1 MGQVVA
7 LERMLVVDDNQLWNF
22 LAEQPTEVSGEL
34 AYRGALRAL
43 ADVSRFEALNEA
55 TSRYTLAACRAT
67 LTAGALMHKPDEDL
81 HQAALQVA
89 QGTQPLRQYHNEL
102 ISRDAPA
109 ADAMV
114 RVISAVEAASTKDK
128 DEAADLA
135 GHAMAHDSGCYAD
148 CNLAAAEIPSTPIV
162 LPPAPEGM
170 RDQMASSDA
179 WAFWRAWHAEALR
192 GTPLPWELQAEIARL
207 PQDVWDAGPTVV
219 AARIARIFARVELIN
234 RIEALEKRMGAQPVP
249 EADGEEAEVSDSH
262 AAAGFAAVRLI
273 REPVEDILGQTQSPN
288 PQPFLIQKASTR
300 LSTVLA
306 ASGKWLGRAADGD
319 IKDMVKMIGKG
330 GGVATA
336 TWIDEQAPHIRA
348 VVRAAD
354 DWRHRLPA

>member
-1 MGQVVA
+1 MGQVIA
-7 LERMLVVDDNQLWNF
+7 LERMAVVDDNQLWNF
-22 LAEQPTEVSGEL
+22 LAEQPMEVAGEL

-43 ADVSRFEALNEA
+43 ADVSRFEKLDEA
-55 TSRYTLAACRAT
+55 TSRYTLAACRAA
-67 LTAGALMHKPDEDL
+67 LTAGALVHKPDEALHKAAKDL
-81 HQAALQVA
+81 AK
-89 QGTQPLRQYHNEL
+89 GTQPLRQYHNKLMAE
-102 ISRDAPA
+102 DAPA

-114 RVISAVEAASTKDK
+114 RVISAIEAITAEDQ

-135 GHAMAHDSGCYAD
+135 GHAMAHDTGCYAD
-148 CNLAAAEIPSTPIV
+148 CNLAAAEMPSTPII

-170 RDQMASSDA
+170 RDQLAASDA

-219 AARIARIFARVELIN
+219 AARIARIFARMELIH
-234 RIEALEKRMGAQPVP
+234 RIEALEKRMTAAPKGDVADEDDDAP
-249 EADGEEAEVSDSH
+249 ESQ

-273 REPVEDILGQTQSPN
+273 REPLDDILAQTQSPN
-288 PQPFLIQKASTR
+288 PQPFLIQKAVSR
-300 LSTVLA
+300 LQTVLA
-306 ASGKWLGRAADGD
+306 ASGKWLGRAAEGD
-319 IKDMVKMIGKG
+319 IKEMVRMIGKG

-336 TWIDEQAPHIRA
+336 TWIDEQAPQIRA
-348 VVRAAD
+348 VIRAAD